1 MSECVIKGIV
11 EMIATMIEK
20 EKPFQN
26 VRITS
31 NRVTGKIK
39 EMYRER
45 ERSTESV
52 RCKPFL
58 VNVPHTYSI
67 TAIIR
72 TEVFMLSVWMYTAIY
87 Q

>member
-26 VRITS
+26 VKITS

-52 RCKPFL
+52 RCKPF
-58 VNVPHTYSI
+58 
-67 TAIIR
+67 
-72 TEVFMLSVWMYTAIY
+72 
-87 Q
+87 